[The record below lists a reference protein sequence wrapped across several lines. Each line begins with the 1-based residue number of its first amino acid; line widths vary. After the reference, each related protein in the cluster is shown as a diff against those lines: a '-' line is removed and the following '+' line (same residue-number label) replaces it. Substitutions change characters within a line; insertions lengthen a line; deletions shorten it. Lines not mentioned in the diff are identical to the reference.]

1 MQPISHTSRPVQVA
15 SAGRVSMVLLLAM
28 LSSMA
33 FAQDDNREGI
43 QLGETTVY
51 PAVRMEYVSFNNV
64 FNAAA
69 NEQEA
74 TAFVV
79 KPEVDWVAD
88 RRLLALSARY
98 AGNYSSG
105 SEDVLTFADHEFNF
119 GITAAPGKRLGI
131 VSELDVEL
139 NNRQLDK
146 DPAQGRGQGQ
156 DLLPITDI
164 NFRNSIAY
172 GAEGAKGNVT
182 AGLDFRS
189 YVPGDDAG
197 IFFERRREYL
207 QIEPYVVFSLRV
219 SPATRLLAELRTAV
233 FDYAGAATDSTQYT
247 VFGGVAFSQ
256 TGVLGGAI
264 KVGYT
269 ELVFD
274 SAAGLEGNTIA
285 SQINLFYRPLSYST
299 VDFRFSR
306 NFDIRSSGANNEQQD
321 IRDNGSIDWRFSY
334 SDRFSHRVLLI
345 GDSTDSD
352 CKRVEFTGGLEF
364 NLAVRRWLE
373 FGLGVVGQSRTTD
386 GCVDATTGADID
398 DTQEFESQRF
408 IAHVRAT
415 L

>member
-1 MQPISHTSRPVQVA
+1 MQVTM
-15 SAGRVSMVLLLAM
+15 AGRALMVLLLAL
-28 LSSMA
+28 LSSIA
-33 FAQDDNREGI
+33 FAQDDNRAGF

-51 PAVRMEYVSFNNV
+51 PAVRMEYVSVNNV
-64 FNAAA
+64 FNAAT

-88 RRLLALSARY
+88 RRLLALRAHY

-105 SEDVLTFADHEFNF
+105 SEDVLSFADHEFNF
-119 GITAAPGKRLGI
+119 GVTAAPGKRLGI
-131 VSELDVEL
+131 VSELDVKL

-172 GAEGAKGNVT
+172 GAEGAKGNITV
-182 AGLDFRS
+182 GLDFRN
-189 YVPGDDAG
+189 YIPDDDAG
-197 IFFERRREYL
+197 LFIQRRREYL

-219 SPATRLLAELRTAV
+219 SPDTRLLVELRTAV

-256 TGVLGGAI
+256 TGVLGGAV

-274 SAAGLEGNTIA
+274 SSTGLEGNTVA
-285 SQINLFYRPLSYST
+285 AQINLFYRPLSYST
-299 VDFRFSR
+299 VDFRYSR

-345 GDSTDSD
+345 GDSVDRD
-352 CKRVEFTGGLEF
+352 CKEVSLTGGLEF

-373 FGLGVVGQSRTTD
+373 FGVGVVGQSRTTD
-386 GCVDATTGADID
+386 GCVDNAGVDID
-398 DTQEFESQRF
+398 NDLEFESQRF
-408 IAHVRAT
+408 IAHLRAT

>member
-1 MQPISHTSRPVQVA
+1 MQPISLTSLPVQVA
-15 SAGRVSMVLLLAM
+15 SAGRASMALLLAL
-28 LSSMA
+28 LSSTA
-33 FAQDDNREGI
+33 IAQDDNRAGF
-43 QLGETTVY
+43 QLGETIVY
-51 PAVRMEYVSFNNV
+51 PAVRMEFVSFNNV
-64 FNAAA
+64 FNAAT

-88 RRLLALSARY
+88 RRLLGLSARY

-182 AGLDFRS
+182 LGLNFRS
-189 YVPGDDAG
+189 YVPGDDAD
-197 IFFERRREYL
+197 IFIQTRREYF
-207 QIEPYVVFSLRV
+207 QIEPYATFSLRI
-219 SPATRLLAELRTAV
+219 SPDTRLLAELRTAV
-233 FDYAGAATDSTQYT
+233 FDYEVDNADSTQFT
-247 VFGGVAFSQ
+247 VFGGVSFSQ
-256 TGVLGGAI
+256 TGVLGGSA

-274 SAAGLEGNTIA
+274 SGTGLEGNTIA
-285 SQINLFYRPLSYST
+285 SQVTLFYRPLSYST
-299 VDFRFSR
+299 FDFRYNR
-306 NFDIRSSGANNEQQD
+306 NFDIRSSGAGNTQD
-321 IRDNGSIDWRFSY
+321 IRDNGSVDWRFSY
-334 SDRFSHRVLLI
+334 SDRFSHRVVLI
-345 GDSTDSD
+345 ADSVDRA
-352 CKRVEFTGGLEF
+352 CKELTLTGGLEF

-373 FGLGVVGQSRTTD
+373 FGLGVVGRSRTTD
-386 GCVDATTGADID
+386 ECTDSAGVDID
-398 DTQEFESQRF
+398 NALEFESQQF
-408 IAHVRAT
+408 VAHVRAT